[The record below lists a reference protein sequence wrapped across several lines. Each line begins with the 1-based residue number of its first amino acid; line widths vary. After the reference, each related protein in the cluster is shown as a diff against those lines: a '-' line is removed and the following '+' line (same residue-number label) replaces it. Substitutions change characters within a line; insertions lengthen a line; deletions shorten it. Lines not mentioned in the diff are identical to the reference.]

1 MTGVPATSPGSTG
14 SGSNLSPS
22 CGGEPGPALSPLSS
36 SRAGSG
42 MAGDPMAGQ
51 ILSDSSHLAALSGQ
65 NCLKPSVFILPDPS
79 NDPKRQNFPQNPQK
93 RQKYPPKNPYVSP
106 FRFCKSPG
114 VTPSSPCCRLLPAGR
129 QYGQSELLDVPGGL
143 LPQL

>member
-51 ILSDSSHLAALSGQ
+51 GILSDSSHLAALSGQ
-65 NCLKPSVFILPDPS
+65 PILLQILSLHGNQPYAIKTSDLRPDLSPRVSGYSRLGGSMSSLGPSMYPGSYPTS
-79 NDPKRQNFPQNPQK
+79 EQNP
-93 RQKYPPKNPYVSP
+93 YPSIAMDNSAFYGSLVS
-106 FRFCKSPG
+106 
-114 VTPSSPCCRLLPAGR
+114 
-129 QYGQSELLDVPGGL
+129 
-143 LPQL
+143 

>member
-1 MTGVPATSPGSTG
+1 MIEKKLHFLYFSLNIFQFQLTGVPATSPGSTG

-65 NCLKPSVFILPDPS
+65 NCLQPPVFIPPNSS
-79 NDPKRQNFPQNPQK
+79 NDPKRQKFPRKILMFPLEE
-93 RQKYPPKNPYVSP
+93 SP
-106 FRFCKSPG
+106 L
-114 VTPSSPCCRLLPAGR
+114 T
-129 QYGQSELLDVPGGL
+129 SEV
-143 LPQL
+143 